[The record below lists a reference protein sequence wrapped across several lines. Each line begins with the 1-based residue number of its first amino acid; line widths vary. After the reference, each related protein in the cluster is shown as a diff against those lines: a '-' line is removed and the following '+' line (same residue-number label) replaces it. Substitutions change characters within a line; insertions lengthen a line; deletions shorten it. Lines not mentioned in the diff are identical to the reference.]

1 MTRPKHLFIA
11 HGNLYDS
18 RRRDRYP
25 CAPLRQEFECHVWN
39 ITNTQQ
45 LKATLRYGEFIW
57 PGKYRVAFT
66 TAERTVLSF
75 AAVRREWKQV
85 IRSIRSHR
93 CDAWR
98 VNGLIYLERIDDPV
112 YCDHTGEQLSGPPP
126 FEHDAFCRCVALH
139 GRGDPTYEAFA
150 LAEELAAKY
159 YDYSEIAQIV
169 VERDM
174 VEQLD

>member
-1 MTRPKHLFIA
+1 MTRPTHLFTA
-11 HGNLYDS
+11 LGNLYDS
-18 RRRDRYP
+18 RRKDCYP
-25 CAPLRQEFECHVWN
+25 CAALRQEFKRHFWSIE
-39 ITNTQQ
+39 NTRQ
-45 LKATLRYGEFIW
+45 LTATLRYGEFIW

-75 AAVRREWKQV
+75 AAVRRELKQV
-85 IRSIRSHR
+85 IRSIRNHR

-112 YCDHTGEQLSGPPP
+112 YCSHTGELLSGPPS
-126 FEHDAFCRCVALH
+126 FEYDAFCRCVALH

-150 LAEELAAKY
+150 LAERLAAKY